1 MPSGAFLVDTGGRD
15 TAAVAA
21 RLRAL
26 VGPAATVTDISTVRA
41 SVGSSLT
48 SVDLSGLTRIE
59 LSFALLLAVGS
70 GGLVLALGLSERR
83 RSYAMMTAL
92 GARRRHLRA
101 FVFTETGVLT
111 AAGLLAGAA
120 SGAALSLMLI
130 KVLRGVFD
138 PPPDTVAVPWPYL
151 AAVLII
157 AVGALGTVS
166 VVAVRMLS
174 RRPTASA
181 L

>member
-1 MPSGAFLVDTGGRD
+1 MPQGRSSSTPVDATPQRWRRGCATGGPRGDRD
-15 TAAVAA
+15 
-21 RLRAL
+21 RHLD
-26 VGPAATVTDISTVRA
+26 GPGQRGIEPDLGGPVRA
-41 SVGSSLT
+41 DS
-48 SVDLSGLTRIE
+48 IE

-70 GGLVLALGLSERR
+70 GGPALALGLSQRR